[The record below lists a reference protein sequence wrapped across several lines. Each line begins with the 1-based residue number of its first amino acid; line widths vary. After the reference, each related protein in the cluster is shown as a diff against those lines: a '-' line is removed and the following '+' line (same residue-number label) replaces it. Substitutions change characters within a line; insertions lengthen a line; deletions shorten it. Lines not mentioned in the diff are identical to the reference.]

1 MCNSGDGSLKHHVE
15 LKKPDRESH
24 AAGVCPF
31 KNKPNSPVLLEAK
44 LREEAQGVPCVLYL
58 RNMKVALRCHSIL
71 RHLYTS
77 HQPGVA
83 AEH

>member
-1 MCNSGDGSLKHHVE
+1 MCNSGDRSLKHHVE
-15 LKKPDRESH
+15 LKKPDRELH

-31 KNKPNSPVLLEAK
+31 KNRPNSPVVLEVK
-44 LREEAQGVPCVLYL
+44 LGEEAQGAPCVLYL

-71 RHLYTS
+71 RQPYTS
-77 HQPGVA
+77 LQPGVA